1 MSKIKEIEV
10 VRSADVALRRAS
22 RLLDITNKI
31 LESQTK
37 SQQENDDWSDGLL
50 AWADE
55 NADWLDALTDDN
67 VWSKELMVSAED
79 DNWLDELIEWA
90 DENGIP
96 EEDLPRDKKKILDLT
111 ELDLSDNQLP
121 LLPESIGNLTNLTQ
135 LNLLSTAI
143 SFDPLADN
151 KIDPPWFR

>member
-1 MSKIKEIEV
+1 MQKNKEIAV
-10 VRSADVALRRAS
+10 ARSSDLALKKAS
-22 RLLDITNKI
+22 RLIAIINKI
-31 LESQTK
+31 LPAPSI
-37 SQQENDDWSDGLL
+37 SIIENDDCIDELL
-50 AWADE
+50 EWTDE